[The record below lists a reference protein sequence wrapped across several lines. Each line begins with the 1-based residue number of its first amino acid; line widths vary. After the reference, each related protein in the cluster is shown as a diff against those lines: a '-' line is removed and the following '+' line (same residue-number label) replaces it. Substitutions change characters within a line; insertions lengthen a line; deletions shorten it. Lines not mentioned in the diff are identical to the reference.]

1 MKKEHMHTF
10 SGETNKHSNKSIE
23 ELMRSNLEATN
34 KLISKIDKL
43 VSLFDE
49 AAKHVS
55 EVETTEAKVNALAG
69 KLESLLDQNKA
80 IAQGLLLLEK
90 YVRGKTR
97 LEGVPQPAQTY
108 Q

>member
-1 MKKEHMHTF
+1 MHTF

-55 EVETTEAKVNALAG
+55 EVETTEAKVNALAE